1 MNMMA
6 YRGDVYPTRTPRA
19 YKNGDRCRTSPHL
32 MPTEIRGGRL
42 SAASPS
48 LRFIGAV
55 IGGGSTE
62 ISRAAGTR
70 RKRGEGGAVSR
81 TVFDIDC
88 ALASHASEH
97 HETCMGAL
105 YISSRFFHAYKRN
118 DKIIQSDM
126 PISLVVQST
135 CRDD

>member
-1 MNMMA
+1 MA
-6 YRGDVYPTRTPRA
+6 YRGDVSYSHLAHT
-19 YKNGDRCRTSPHL
+19 KNGDRCVPHL
-32 MPTEIRGGRL
+32 TLMPNEIRGGRL
-42 SAASPS
+42 LAASPS

-105 YISSRFFHAYKRN
+105 YISSR
-118 DKIIQSDM
+118 
-126 PISLVVQST
+126 LVSST
-135 CRDD
+135 HINEMIK